1 MLYRMPWRKGARLGR
16 LQAGILSILWNK
28 EMYGLEMQRRLRYQG
43 IKASASQLYPTLRK
57 LEEKGAISSREETR
71 VGPNRIYYRLT
82 PEGKEL
88 LKRNMIDVVR
98 VFEYMVSDKFIPVLE
113 AATRRLQ
120 IGAGSVVVD
129 FSNPR
134 FESIRMEL
142 APLTSPGGR
151 YYITSFDAEH
161 TRILGEW
168 VEYEQLQGSVS
179 VVEERQGSVPL
190 PDASVDY
197 ALVFV
202 RLHEEG
208 NDWVL
213 GEIGRLLKPTGQ
225 ALVVDILAMK
235 GNYRE
240 EFYREFM
247 PYHMRSGLDM
257 DLLESL
263 AQASGLRI
271 TDRREDRGLVT
282 LTLEHL

>member
-1 MLYRMPWRKGARLGR
+1 MPWRKGARLGR
-16 LQAGILSILWNK
+16 LQAGILSVLWNK
-28 EMYGLEMQRRLRYQG
+28 DMYGLEIQRRLRYQG

-88 LKRNMIDVVR
+88 LKLNMIDVIR
-98 VFEYMVSDKFIPVLE
+98 IFEYMVSDKFIPVLKK
-113 AATRRLQ
+113 ATEQLQ

-134 FESIRMEL
+134 FESTRVDL
-142 APLTSPGGR
+142 APLTAPGGK
-151 YYITSFDAEH
+151 YYITSLDAEH

-168 VEYEQLQGSVS
+168 VEYEQLQDSVS
-179 VVEERQGSVPL
+179 VVEEVQGSTPL
-190 PDASVDY
+190 PDTSVDY

-208 NDWVL
+208 NDWIL
-213 GEIGRLLKPTGQ
+213 GELGRLLKPTGK
-225 ALVVDILAMK
+225 AVIVDILAMK

-247 PYHMRSGLDM
+247 PYHLRSGLDM
-257 DLLESL
+257 DLLKSL
-263 AQASGLRI
+263 IQESGLKI
-271 TDRREDRGLVT
+271 TNQKEDRGLVT
-282 LTLEHL
+282 LTLEHI

>member
-1 MLYRMPWRKGARLGR
+1 MPWRKGARLGR
-16 LQAGILSILWNK
+16 LQAGILSVLWNK
-28 EMYGLEMQRRLRYQG
+28 EMYGLEIQRRLRYQG
-43 IKASASQLYPTLRK
+43 LRASASQLYPTLRK
-57 LEEKGAISSREETR
+57 LEEKGAISSREEAR

-82 PEGKEL
+82 REGKEL
-88 LKRNMIDVVR
+88 LKRNMIDNVR
-98 VFEYMVSDKFIPVLE
+98 IFEYMVSDKFIPVLE
-113 AATRRLQ
+113 GATKQLQ

-142 APLTSPGGR
+142 APLTVPGGK

-168 VEYEQLQGSVS
+168 VEYEQLQDLVS
-179 VVEERQGSVPL
+179 VVEEMQGSIPL

-208 NDWVL
+208 NDWIL
-213 GEIGRLLKPTGQ
+213 GEIGRLLKPTGKT
-225 ALVVDILAMK
+225 LIVDILAMK

-247 PYHMRSGLDM
+247 PYHLRSGLDM
-257 DLLESL
+257 ELLISL
-263 AQASGLRI
+263 TQESGLKI
-271 TDRREDRGLVT
+271 TNQKEDRGLVT

>member
-1 MLYRMPWRKGARLGR
+1 MPWRKGARLGR
-16 LQAGILSILWNK
+16 LQAGILSVLWNK
-28 EMYGLEMQRRLRYQG
+28 DMYGLEIQRRLRYQG

-88 LKRNMIDVVR
+88 LKLNMIDVIR
-98 VFEYMVSDKFIPVLE
+98 IFEYMMSDKFIPVLKK
-113 AATRRLQ
+113 ATEQLQ

-142 APLTSPGGR
+142 APLTAPGGR
-151 YYITSFDAEH
+151 YYITSLDAEH

-179 VVEERQGSVPL
+179 VVEEVQGSTPL
-190 PDASVDY
+190 PDASIDY

-208 NDWVL
+208 NDWII
-213 GEIGRLLKPTGQ
+213 GEIGRLLKPTGK
-225 ALVVDILAMK
+225 AVIVDILAMK

-247 PYHMRSGLDM
+247 PYHLRSGLDM
-257 DLLESL
+257 DLLTSLIRES
-263 AQASGLRI
+263 RMKI
-271 TDRREDRGLVT
+271 THHKEDRGLIT
-282 LTLEHL
+282 LVVEPLQ